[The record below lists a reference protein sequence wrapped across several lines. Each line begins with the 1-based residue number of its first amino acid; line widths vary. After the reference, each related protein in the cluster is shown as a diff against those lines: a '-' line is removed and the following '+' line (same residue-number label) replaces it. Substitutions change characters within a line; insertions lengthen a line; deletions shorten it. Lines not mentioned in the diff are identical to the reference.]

1 MTVAIN
7 DEKAEENNEEV
18 LSEEFIK
25 VCSSSINDLNILN
38 SSAENSS

>member
-25 VCSSSINDLNILN
+25 VCSSSINDLTM
-38 SSAENSS
+38 A